1 MDLTGPELLEHAPI
15 ALAEVTPAGAL
26 GRTSAR
32 FRALPGAAAA
42 VEARLVAPP
51 DVEGDRSG
59 TATIEVRIL
68 EVTLGPAPA
77 GGQLAIVRDVTEEAT
92 DRAAWIAAEHARL
105 HHEQRIAL
113 ATHDLRGAVT
123 ALMTWVSLLRACMTG
138 IRSAPPDGVLEA
150 LFKGAS
156 EVAAIGARL
165 QALTHVAP
173 AR

>member
-1 MDLTGPELLEHAPI
+1 MDLTAAELLEHLPI
-15 ALAEVTPAGAL
+15 ALVEVTPAGAL

-42 VEARLVAPP
+42 VAARLAAAP

-59 TATIEVRIL
+59 TVTLEDRIL

-77 GGQLAIVRDVTEEAT
+77 GAQLAVVRDVTEEAT
-92 DRAAWIAAEHARL
+92 ERAAWIAAEHARL
-105 HHEQRIAL
+105 DHEKRIAL

-123 ALMTWVSLLRACMTG
+123 ALMTWVSLLRACVTG
-138 IRSAPPDGVLEA
+138 IRSTPPDGVLDA
-150 LFKGAS
+150 LYSGAS
-156 EVAAIGARL
+156 EVATIGARL
-165 QALTHVAP
+165 QALTHDAP